1 MSDEAIYL
9 KEYMFYRNLDN
20 WNPYEA
26 NKKSF
31 KRVMTRGS
39 VSGETSRTGKA

>member
-1 MSDEAIYL
+1 MSDEALYL

-31 KRVMTRGS
+31 KRVMTRN
-39 VSGETSRTGKA
+39 SGTDTSSRLGK

>member
-1 MSDEAIYL
+1 MSDEALYL

-31 KRVMTRGS
+31 KRVMTRSCGDDTNS
-39 VSGETSRTGKA
+39 RSGK